1 MEPIYAPYLS
11 YENTICIIFRFDG
24 FVDTTN
30 LKQKKKKRR
39 ENLAN
44 RIIFAVLKMNR
55 MKTKIFVKVSVI
67 I

>member
-1 MEPIYAPYLS
+1 MGLLIQPIW
-11 YENTICIIFRFDG
+11 N
-24 FVDTTN
+24 
-30 LKQKKKKRR
+30 KKKKKRR

-67 I
+67 IWRTLEWIGLES